1 MDQTEF
7 PNAPQVVM
15 LAQHLDIDITNINK
29 ELQESPGKL
38 FYWDGLAT
46 EAKRELSIFE
56 TIHYAKWMAH
66 ARNFARMYMKV
77 TKLKDTV
84 DNQMDTVILLYSKD
98 ATSVH
103 RRKYSEA
110 CFLES
115 LTSEM
120 NAESIEKLKANQD
133 EFMGKFKAFYQD
145 MYKDILKDKP
155 CFFEDIETNL
165 IEARQKKELT
175 EALSKSFAQKGIM
188 ITSIASNMRATND
201 VDSLRLLDKKAK

>member
-15 LAQHLDIDITNINK
+15 LAQHLDIDITDINK

-56 TIHYAKWMAH
+56 TIHYAKYMAH

-98 ATSVH
+98 ATSAH
-103 RRKYSEA
+103 RRKYAEA
-110 CFLES
+110 CFGES
-115 LTSEM
+115 ESETSLAAYE
-120 NAESIEKLKANQD
+120 ELKKSPG
-133 EFMGKFKAFYQD
+133 EWTIKFKAFYQD

-155 CFFEDIETNL
+155 CFFEDIETTL
-165 IEARQKKELT
+165 IETKQKKELT
-175 EALSKSFAQKGIM
+175 EALAKAFEQRGYA
-188 ITSIASNMRATND
+188 ITSAASNMRTTND
-201 VDSLRLLDKKAK
+201 VDSLRLLDKKVK